1 MISMT
6 HQRYMTEQIR
16 EIPVVRQIQEAMSLC
31 YEAGREPV
39 ALLVNQKV
47 LEALNQELRKT
58 FMLPSPDNP
67 FNITLF
73 GLPVLLAKV
82 KDFYLVDNRSWAEQ
96 KF

>member
-1 MISMT
+1 
-6 HQRYMTEQIR
+6 MTEQIR

-31 YEAGREPV
+31 YEAGREPI
-39 ALLVNQKV
+39 ALPVNQKV
-47 LEALNQELRKT
+47 LEALNQEQRKT
-58 FMLPSPDNP
+58 FMLSLSDNP
-67 FNITLF
+67 INTKLF

>member
-1 MISMT
+1 
-6 HQRYMTEQIR
+6 MTEQIR
-16 EIPVVRQIQEAMSLC
+16 EIPVVMQIQEAMMLC
-31 YEAGREPV
+31 YKAGREPV
-39 ALLVNQKV
+39 ALLVNQEV
-47 LEALNQELRKT
+47 LEVLNQELRKT
-58 FMLPSPDNP
+58 FMLPSSDNP

>member
-1 MISMT
+1 
-6 HQRYMTEQIR
+6 MTEQIR

-39 ALLVNQKV
+39 ALLVNPEV
-47 LEALNQELRKT
+47 LDVLNQELNT
-58 FMLPSPDNP
+58 SMLPLPDNP
-67 FNITLF
+67 INIKLF
-73 GLPVLLAKV
+73 GLPILVANV

>member
-1 MISMT
+1 MT
-6 HQRYMTEQIR
+6 YQRYMTEQIR

-39 ALLVNQKV
+39 ALLVNPEV
-47 LEALNQELRKT
+47 LDVLKQELKT
-58 FMLPSPDNP
+58 SMLPLADNP
-67 FNITLF
+67 INIKLF
-73 GLPVLLAKV
+73 GLPILVAKV

>member
-6 HQRYMTEQIR
+6 HQRYMTEQIK

-39 ALLVNQKV
+39 ALLVNQGTLDKI
-47 LEALNQELRKT
+47 EQELREI
-58 FMLPSPDNP
+58 FMPALSDKS
-67 FNITLF
+67 IKLLF
-73 GLPVLLAKV
+73 GLPILVANV
-82 KDFYLVDNRSWAEQ
+82 KDFFLVDNRSWAEQ

>member
-1 MISMT
+1 MISMI

-39 ALLVNQKV
+39 ALLVNQGTFDKI
-47 LEALNQELRKT
+47 EQELREI
-58 FMLPSPDNP
+58 FMPALSDKS
-67 FNITLF
+67 IKLLF
-73 GLPVLLAKV
+73 GLPILVANV
-82 KDFYLVDNRSWAEQ
+82 KDFFLVDNRSWAEQ

>member
-1 MISMT
+1 
-6 HQRYMTEQIR
+6 MTEQIK

-39 ALLVNQKV
+39 ALLVNQGMLDKI
-47 LEALNQELRKT
+47 EQELREI
-58 FMLPSPDNP
+58 FMPALSDKS
-67 FNITLF
+67 IKLLF
-73 GLPVLLAKV
+73 GLPILVANV

>member
-6 HQRYMTEQIR
+6 YQRYMTEQIR

-39 ALLVNQKV
+39 ALLVNPEV
-47 LEALNQELRKT
+47 LDVLNQELNT
-58 FMLPSPDNP
+58 SMLPLPDNP
-67 FNITLF
+67 INIKLF
-73 GLPVLLAKV
+73 GLPILVANV

>member
-1 MISMT
+1 
-6 HQRYMTEQIR
+6 MTEQIR
-16 EIPVVRQIQEAMSLC
+16 KIPVVRQIQEAISLC

-39 ALLVNQKV
+39 ALLVNQEV
-47 LEALNQELRKT
+47 LEVLNQELKT
-58 FMLPSPDNP
+58 SMLPSPDNP

>member
-1 MISMT
+1 MT
-6 HQRYMTEQIR
+6 YQRYMTEQIR
-16 EIPVVRQIQEAMSLC
+16 EIPVVRQIQEAMGLC

-39 ALLVNQKV
+39 ALLVNPEV
-47 LEALNQELRKT
+47 LDVLKQELKT
-58 FMLPSPDNP
+58 SMLLLPDNP
-67 FNITLF
+67 INMKLF